1 MDYFL
6 RVNMSDLSINKE
18 EVPLEY
24 ENLGGRAITSR
35 VIAREVPPTC
45 HPLSMENKIVISPGI
60 LSGTRAPSSG
70 RLSVGGKSPLTG
82 GIKESNAGGVTSQ
95 KLASLGVKA
104 LIVEGMPDE
113 EKSFVLYIGDNK
125 QELIEANEYK
135 GLGTY
140 ELNKKLISRFGD
152 NAGIICI
159 GPAGE
164 WKMSNAGI
172 STSDREGGPG
182 RYAGRGGLGAVLGS
196 KSLKAIVVDSDKT
209 RGANVKQ
216 EESFQELSKKFVK
229 ILTGH
234 AVSGEAL
241 PAYGTAVLI
250 NILNEAGGL
259 PIKNFM
265 YGSSEQAH
273 NTSGERLAEIVAQRG
288 GKGKMGH
295 ACHPGCVIRCSNIYP
310 DKNGDVLVSPV
321 EYESIW
327 ALGPN
332 LEINDMDTVAKLN
345 YLCNDI
351 GLDTIE
357 TGVALGVA
365 MEAGIIPFG
374 DGPGALGLLEEEVA
388 KGTPLGRVLGQ
399 GAAVTGK
406 VYGVVRVPVVK
417 GQGLPAYDPRSVKG
431 IGVTYATSTM
441 GADHTAGYTITS
453 NILKC
458 GGFIDPLKR
467 EDQVDLSRNLQIAT
481 AFIDA
486 TGLCLFTAFALLD
499 DETGIPTMLDMI
511 NAKEGT
517 SFTAED
523 MVKIGQ
529 DILVSERNFNQAAG
543 FSKADD
549 RLPYFMKKEK
559 LPPHNVVFDIK
570 DEELDELFNF

>member
-18 EVPLEY
+18 EVPSEY

-113 EKSFVLYIGDNK
+113 EKSFVLYISENK
-125 QELIEANEYK
+125 QELIEADEYK

-140 ELNKKLISRFGD
+140 ELNHKLISRFGD
-152 NAGIICI
+152 NVGIICI

-164 WKMSNAGI
+164 WRMSNAGI

-273 NTSGERLAEIVAQRG
+273 NTSGERIAEIVAQRG

-374 DGPGALGLLEEEVA
+374 DGPGALNLLEEEIG

-458 GGFIDPLKR
+458 GGFIDPLKN
-467 EDQVDLSRNLQIAT
+467 EAQVDLSRNLQVAT

-517 SFTAED
+517 NLTADD

-549 RLPYFMKKEK
+549 RLPYFMKKEI